1 MSRKRKR
8 HVSPGVTL
16 GRDLR
21 QAELSQT
28 TYQQGGDLPFG
39 NFNDGAAALG
49 VVPHPSVKYANQ
61 ELMPCRPREKFEP

>member
-8 HVSPGVTL
+8 QVSPGVTL

-39 NFNDGAAALG
+39 NYSDGAAALG
-49 VVPHPSVKYANQ
+49 VVPHPSDKYAKQ
-61 ELMPCRPREKFEP
+61 TLAPVRPREDFN